1 MKGFKHDERTPIWMI
16 WGLVA
21 VFAVIQA
28 VAWTL
33 AGGVPR
39 RPLVL
44 VQVIAA
50 WCVMIVLAMLASR
63 RIETLS
69 SRLSQKERAHLS
81 TLNEVEQLQTQ
92 NAMLQIVARSV
103 DVPLAFQA
111 LAARIVR
118 IVPCDRAGLAL
129 LTENGQ
135 EFQTYTARVS
145 DEERRNR
152 PRPEVTFKV
161 ESTAIGFV
169 VRAGEPL
176 ILNDMHEAVPDFLD
190 ANVLHT
196 AGFRSALLM
205 PLVSKGRTVGTL
217 NVVSRKKDAFSE
229 VHIQALK
236 PIAEIFAV
244 AYVAQQLQ
252 MLIGRY
258 RSIEA
263 MSDHTLAVASE
274 INSALQTIIGHC
286 DLLERGYPD
295 PSLHRDLAT
304 VVLPGAADRR
314 ASGEDADCRLRAAQG
329 SGGGNAG
336 HRHPVESGRVRR
348 QRPGLAAHE
357 A

>member
-1 MKGFKHDERTPIWMI
+1 MNLKDSRAPVWVI

-21 VFAVIQA
+21 AFAVIQA
-28 VAWTL
+28 IAWAL

-50 WCVMIVLAMLASR
+50 WIVMLVLAILASR

-69 SRLSQKERAHLS
+69 TRLSQKERAHRS
-81 TLNEVEQLQTQ
+81 TMNEVEQLQTQ

-111 LAARIVR
+111 LASRILP
-118 IVPCDRAGLAL
+118 IVQCDRAGLAL

-135 EFQTYTARVS
+135 EFQTYTARVR
-145 DEERRNR
+145 EGERRAR
-152 PRPEVTFKV
+152 PRPELTFKV

-169 VRAGEPL
+169 VRSGEPL
-176 ILNDMHEAVPDFLD
+176 ILNDMEKAAPEFLD
-190 ANVLHT
+190 ANVLYT
-196 AGFRSALLM
+196 SGYQSALVM

-217 NVVSRKKDAFSE
+217 NVVSRKKDAFAE
-229 VHIQALK
+229 HHIEALR

-244 AYVAQQLQ
+244 ACVAQQLQ
-252 MLIGRY
+252 MLIGKY
-258 RSIEA
+258 RTIEA

-274 INSALQTIIGHC
+274 INGALQTIVGHC

-295 PSLHRDLAT
+295 PALQRDLAT
-304 VVLPGAADRR
+304 IVVQAQRIADLLEKMRI
-314 ASGEDADCRLRAAQG
+314 
-329 SGGGNAG
+329 
-336 HRHPVESGRVRR
+336 
-348 QRPGLAAHE
+348 AAHDRLKE
-357 A
+357 AAAGMSETGIASSPEAYGNREVT

>member
-1 MKGFKHDERTPIWMI
+1 MTFKHDARTPIWVI

-21 VFAVIQA
+21 VFAIIQA
-28 VAWTL
+28 VSWTM
-33 AGGVPR
+33 AGGIPR

-50 WCVMIVLAMLASR
+50 WCVMIVLAVLASR

-69 SRLSQKERAHLS
+69 SRLTQKERAHLS
-81 TLNEVEQLQTQ
+81 TLDEVEQLQMQ
-92 NAMLQIVARSV
+92 NAMLQILARSV

-111 LAARIVR
+111 LATRIVR

-135 EFQTYTARVS
+135 EFQTYTARVR
-145 DEERRNR
+145 DDERRVR

-176 ILNDMHEAVPDFLD
+176 ILNDMHGAAPDFLD

-196 AGFRSALLM
+196 AGFRSALIM

-217 NVVSRKKDAFSE
+217 NVVSRKKDVFTDA
-229 VHIQALK
+229 HMDALR
-236 PIAEIFAV
+236 PIAEMFAV

-252 MLIGRY
+252 MLIGKY
-258 RSIEA
+258 RSVEA
-263 MSDHTLAVASE
+263 MSDHTLAVASD

-286 DLLERGYPD
+286 DLLERSYPD
-295 PSLHRDLAT
+295 PALQRDLAT
-304 VVLPGAADRR
+304 VVRQ
-314 ASGEDADCRLRAAQG
+314 AQRITELLEKMR
-329 SGGGNAG
+329 S
-336 HRHPVESGRVRR
+336 
-348 QRPGLAAHE
+348 AAHE
-357 A
+357 QLKQAQAGMQDSGIPSSPEGLGS

>member
-1 MKGFKHDERTPIWMI
+1 VTADKHDPRTPVWAI
-16 WGLVA
+16 WGLIAAFGLVQ
-21 VFAVIQA
+21 V
-28 VAWTL
+28 VAWTI

-44 VQVIAA
+44 VQVGAA
-50 WCVMIVLAMLASR
+50 WFVMLVLAWLASR
-63 RIETLS
+63 RIEALS

-81 TLNEVEQLQTQ
+81 TLDEVEQLQTQ
-92 NAMLQIVARSV
+92 NAMLKIVARSV

-111 LAARIVR
+111 LAARIAR
-118 IVPCDRAGLAL
+118 LVPCERVGLAL

-135 EFQTYTARVS
+135 EFQTYTARVME
-145 DEERRNR
+145 DERRAR

-176 ILNDMHEAVPDFLD
+176 ILNEIQEAAPDFLD

-205 PLVSKGRTVGTL
+205 PLVSKGKAVGTL
-217 NVVSRKKDAFSE
+217 NVVARRKDAFSD
-229 VHIQALK
+229 VHIEALR

-244 AYVAQQLQ
+244 ACVAQQLQ
-252 MLIGRY
+252 MLIGKY

-274 INSALQTIIGHC
+274 INGALQTIIGHC

-304 VVLPGAADRR
+304 VVRQAQRIAELLERMR
-314 ASGEDADCRLRAAQG
+314 A
-329 SGGGNAG
+329 
-336 HRHPVESGRVRR
+336 
-348 QRPGLAAHE
+348 AAHE
-357 A
+357 RLKEAEAGIQSSGIPSSPEGYGNKEVT

>member
-1 MKGFKHDERTPIWMI
+1 MTFKHDARTPIWVI
-16 WGLVA
+16 WGLVV
-21 VFAVIQA
+21 VFAIIQA
-28 VAWTL
+28 VSWTM
-33 AGGVPR
+33 AGGIPR

-50 WCVMIVLAMLASR
+50 WCVMIVLAVLASR

-69 SRLSQKERAHLS
+69 SRLTQKERAHLS
-81 TLNEVEQLQTQ
+81 TLDEVEQLQMQ
-92 NAMLQIVARSV
+92 NAMLQILARSV

-111 LAARIVR
+111 LATRIVR

-135 EFQTYTARVS
+135 EFQTYTARVR
-145 DEERRNR
+145 DDERRVR

-176 ILNDMHEAVPDFLD
+176 ILNDMHEAAPDFLD

-196 AGFRSALLM
+196 AGFRSALIM

-217 NVVSRKKDAFSE
+217 NVVSRKKDVFTDA
-229 VHIQALK
+229 HMDALR
-236 PIAEIFAV
+236 PIAEMFAV

-252 MLIGRY
+252 MLIGKY
-258 RSIEA
+258 RSVEA
-263 MSDHTLAVASE
+263 MSDHTLAVASD

-286 DLLERGYPD
+286 DLLQRSYQD
-295 PSLHRDLAT
+295 PALQRDLAT
-304 VVLPGAADRR
+304 VVREAQRIAELLEKMRSAAN
-314 ASGEDADCRLRAAQG
+314 EQLKEAQAG
-329 SGGGNAG
+329 MQHGGIPSSPEGLGN
-336 HRHPVESGRVRR
+336 
-348 QRPGLAAHE
+348 
-357 A
+357 

>member
-1 MKGFKHDERTPIWMI
+1 MSSKESRAPVWVI

-21 VFAVIQA
+21 AFAVIQA
-28 VAWTL
+28 IAWWL

-50 WCVMIVLAMLASR
+50 WIVMLVLGALASR
-63 RIETLS
+63 RIERLS
-69 SRLSQKERAHLS
+69 TRLSQKERAHLS
-81 TLNEVEQLQTQ
+81 TMDEVEQLQTQ

-135 EFQTYTARVS
+135 EFQTYTARVR
-145 DEERRNR
+145 EGERRAR

-169 VRAGEPL
+169 VRSGEPL
-176 ILNDMHEAVPDFLD
+176 ILNDVQQAAPEFLD
-190 ANVLHT
+190 ANVLYSS
-196 AGFRSALLM
+196 GFQSALLM

-217 NVVSRKKDAFSE
+217 NVVSRAKDAFSDA
-229 VHIQALK
+229 HIEALR

-252 MLIGRY
+252 MQIGKY
-258 RSIEA
+258 RTIEA
-263 MSDHTLAVASE
+263 MSEYMLAVASE
-274 INSALQTIIGHC
+274 INGALQTIIGHC
-286 DLLERGYPD
+286 DLLERGYPE
-295 PSLHRDLAT
+295 PAFQRDLAT
-304 VVLPGAADRR
+304 IVIQAQRIADLLDRMRVAAQ
-314 ASGEDADCRLRAAQG
+314 ERLREAAAGITG
-329 SGGGNAG
+329 SGV
-336 HRHPVESGRVRR
+336 PTS
-348 QRPGLAAHE
+348 PE
-357 A
+357 AYGDPEIT

>member
-1 MKGFKHDERTPIWMI
+1 MNFKDTRTQVRAIWS
-16 WGLVA
+16 LVTA
-21 VFAVIQA
+21 FAVVQV
-28 VAWTL
+28 VAWTI
-33 AGGVPR
+33 AGGIPR

-44 VQVIAA
+44 VQIIAA
-50 WCVMIVLAMLASR
+50 WFVVLGLAALASR
-63 RIETLS
+63 RIETLAQ
-69 SRLSQKERAHLS
+69 RLTQKEHAHLA

-118 IVPCDRAGLAL
+118 LVPCDRVGLAL
-129 LTENGQ
+129 LAENGQ
-135 EFQTYTARVS
+135 EFQTYTARVRE
-145 DEERRNR
+145 DERRAR

-169 VRAGEPL
+169 VRAAEPL
-176 ILNDMHEAVPDFLD
+176 ILNNMQEAAPEFLD

-196 AGFRSALLM
+196 AGFRSALIM

-217 NVVSRKKDAFSE
+217 NVVSRRKDAFSDAHKE
-229 VHIQALK
+229 ALR

-252 MLIGRY
+252 MLLGKY
-258 RSIEA
+258 RTMEA
-263 MSDHTLAVASE
+263 MSDQTLELAAE
-274 INSALQTIIGHC
+274 INNALQTIIGHC

-304 VVLPGAADRR
+304 VVRQAQRIADLLEKMRT
-314 ASGEDADCRLRAAQG
+314 
-329 SGGGNAG
+329 
-336 HRHPVESGRVRR
+336 
-348 QRPGLAAHE
+348 AAHE
-357 A
+357 RLREAAAGIHETGIPSSPEAYGDRELM

>member
-1 MKGFKHDERTPIWMI
+1 MNFKDARTQVRAIWA
-16 WGLVA
+16 LVA
-21 VFAVIQA
+21 ALAVVQA
-28 VAWTL
+28 VAWTI
-33 AGGVPR
+33 AGEMPP

-50 WCVMIVLAMLASR
+50 WCVILMLAAVASR
-63 RIETLS
+63 RID
-69 SRLSQKERAHLS
+69 RLAQRLTQKEHAHRL

-111 LAARIVR
+111 LAARIGR

-129 LTENGQ
+129 LAENGQ
-135 EFQTYTARVS
+135 EFQTYTARVRE
-145 DEERRNR
+145 DERRAR

-176 ILNDMHEAVPDFLD
+176 ILNDMQDAAPEFLD

-196 AGFRSALLM
+196 AGFRSALIM

-217 NVVSRKKDAFSE
+217 NVVARRKDAFSDAHLE
-229 VHIQALK
+229 ALR

-244 AYVAQQLQ
+244 ACVAQQLQ
-252 MLIGRY
+252 MLLGKY
-258 RSIEA
+258 RTIEA
-263 MSDHTLAVASE
+263 MSEQTLSVASE

-295 PSLHRDLAT
+295 PGLQRDLGT
-304 VVLPGAADRR
+304 VVRQAQRIADLLDKMR
-314 ASGEDADCRLRAAQG
+314 S
-329 SGGGNAG
+329 S
-336 HRHPVESGRVRR
+336 
-348 QRPGLAAHE
+348 AHE
-357 A
+357 SLKEAVTGMTDSGIPSSPEAYGDRDVK

>member
-1 MKGFKHDERTPIWMI
+1 MRFKHSRTPVWVI

-21 VFAVIQA
+21 VFGAIQA
-28 VAWTL
+28 IAWTM

-50 WCVMIVLAMLASR
+50 WIVMLVLAILASR

-69 SRLSQKERAHLS
+69 TRLSQKEHAHRS
-81 TLNEVEQLQTQ
+81 TMNEVEQLQTQ

-111 LAARIVR
+111 LASRILR

-135 EFQTYTARVS
+135 EFQTYTARVRES
-145 DEERRNR
+145 ERRAR
-152 PRPEVTFKV
+152 PRPELTFKV

-169 VRAGEPL
+169 VRSGEPL
-176 ILNDMHEAVPDFLD
+176 ILNDMAAAVPEFLD
-190 ANVLHT
+190 ANVLYT
-196 AGFRSALLM
+196 SGFESALLM

-229 VHIQALK
+229 EHIEALR

-244 AYVAQQLQ
+244 ACVAQQLQ
-252 MLIGRY
+252 MLIGKY

-274 INSALQTIIGHC
+274 INGALQTIIGHC

-295 PSLHRDLAT
+295 PALQRDLAT
-304 VVLPGAADRR
+304 IVVQAQRIADLLEKMR
-314 ASGEDADCRLRAAQG
+314 
-329 SGGGNAG
+329 
-336 HRHPVESGRVRR
+336 
-348 QRPGLAAHE
+348 LAAHE
-357 A
+357 RLKEAAAGMSESGIATSPEAYGGREVT

>member
-1 MKGFKHDERTPIWMI
+1 
-16 WGLVA
+16 LVA
-21 VFAVIQA
+21 VFGIIQA
-28 VAWTL
+28 VAWTV
-33 AGGVPR
+33 AGGIPR

-81 TLNEVEQLQTQ
+81 TLDEVEQLQTQ

-111 LAARIVR
+111 LAARIIR

-135 EFQTYTARVS
+135 EFQTYTARVRE
-145 DEERRNR
+145 EERRNR

-176 ILNDMHEAVPDFLD
+176 ILNDMQEAAPDFLD
-190 ANVLHT
+190 ANVLQT

-217 NVVSRKKDAFSE
+217 NVVSRKKDAFSD

-244 AYVAQQLQ
+244 ASVAQQLQ
-252 MLIGRY
+252 MQIGKY

-304 VVLPGAADRR
+304 VVRQAQRIAELLEKMRTAAY
-314 ASGEDADCRLRAAQG
+314 ERLKEAAAGIQDTG
-329 SGGGNAG
+329 IPSSPEGYGNKD
-336 HRHPVESGRVRR
+336 PV
-348 QRPGLAAHE
+348 
-357 A
+357 